1 MSRAHFYLFET
12 TLRDELAAMGV
23 ALKDVRDPY
32 TSVVTTTWE
41 VKK

>member
-1 MSRAHFYLFET
+1 MTRARLNLFDT

-32 TSVVTTTWE
+32 TSVVTTAWE
-41 VKK
+41 VKR